1 MSHSWYRST
10 KTFLLSAMIVASG
23 ATFSTAASAAS
34 TVKLGVNIW
43 IGTAPFYV
51 ADALDLYKKYNTSV
65 KLQFFNDLALVPP
78 AMASNGLDGGVLT
91 YDMVVANVARG
102 MSQRA
107 VMPVDYS
114 NGGDAILA
122 TKDITKIADFKG
134 KKVAFNP
141 LSPSDFLLSYA
152 LKSNGLSDKDIK
164 PVNMGAEAVA
174 AAMASGGVPI
184 GVTYQPSISQI
195 EGMEGGKKFHVI
207 YSSKEAPGLI
217 TDVLVFNK
225 KFIDAHPAEVKAV
238 MQGYLD
244 GLAYMKSNPDDAIK
258 LIAKAMKLKPEEVK
272 EQLPDVY
279 NLPLSEMPKV
289 FAKTVDTMSFFTT
302 NQVIGEILKNKKQIK
317 AIPACE
323 STFDDQFVKAMI
335 AGK

>member
-1 MSHSWYRST
+1 MIRSWYRT
-10 KTFLLSAMIVASG
+10 AKNIALSATLICL
-23 ATFSTAASAAS
+23 ATLPAHAADP
-34 TVKLGVNIW
+34 VKIGVNIW

-65 KLQFFNDLALVPP
+65 KLRFFNDLALVPP
-78 AMASNGLDGGVLT
+78 AMASGGLDGGVLT
-91 YDMVVANVARG
+91 YDMVVANVARN
-102 MSQRA
+102 MKQRV

-122 TKDITKIADFKG
+122 SKEITKITDFKG

-152 LKSNGLSDKDIK
+152 LKSNGMSEKDIK

-184 GVTYQPSISQI
+184 GVTYQPSISEI
-195 EGMEGGKKFHVI
+195 EKIDGGKKFHVV

-217 TDVLVFNK
+217 TDVLVFNQ

-238 MQGYLD
+238 IQGYLD
-244 GLAYMKSNPDDAIK
+244 ALAYMKSNPDEAVK
-258 LIAKAMKLKPEEVK
+258 HIAKAMKLKPEEVK
-272 EQLPDVY
+272 EQFPDVF
-279 NLPLSEMPKV
+279 NLPLADMPKV
-289 FAKTVDTMSFFTT
+289 FAKSKDTMSFHTT
-302 NQVIGEILKNKKQIK
+302 TQVIGELLKSKKQIK
-317 AIPACE
+317 AIPAVE
-323 STFDDQFVKAMI
+323 NTYDDQFVKALI